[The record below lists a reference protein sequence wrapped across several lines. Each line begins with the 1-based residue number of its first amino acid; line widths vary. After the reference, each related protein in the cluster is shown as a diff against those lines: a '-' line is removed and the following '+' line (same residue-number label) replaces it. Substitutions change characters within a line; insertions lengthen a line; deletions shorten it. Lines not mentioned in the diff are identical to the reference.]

1 MTPASR
7 APDLVPRGGQG
18 SLREQGREAGVG
30 AGGGGHSPW
39 PSGRAASPEDRCK
52 QGSRHTQRLFTWE
65 PDTPCCESSFM
76 DRLQPADYSAAALV
90 SPRGSKSLHKETGP
104 RPGCIFSPG
113 NLPGANSYA
122 SCQEKPGWTVL
133 GEVGL
138 AGGATAGWGL
148 ASHPFSILPPLV

>member
-1 MTPASR
+1 MA
-7 APDLVPRGGQG
+7 L
-18 SLREQGREAGVG
+18 
-30 AGGGGHSPW
+30 
-39 PSGRAASPEDRCK
+39 GRAASPEDRCK